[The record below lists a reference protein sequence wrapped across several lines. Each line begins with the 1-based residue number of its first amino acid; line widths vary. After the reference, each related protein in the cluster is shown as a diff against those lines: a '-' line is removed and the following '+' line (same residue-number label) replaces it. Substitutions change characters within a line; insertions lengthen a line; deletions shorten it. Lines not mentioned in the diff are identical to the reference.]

1 MARILIL
8 GGHGKVALLAEPML
22 VEAGHSVHAVIR
34 NPDHVSDVQ
43 QTGAE
48 PVVADLESL
57 DQAGIDELLDGFDV
71 VVWSAGAGGGSPERT
86 WAVDRDA
93 AMKVVDA
100 VARSGARLLMVSYFG
115 ASLEHGVSPDEPF
128 YAYAEAK
135 ALVDEAIRER
145 VADWVILQPSGLTL
159 DDETGIEVDEPEGSI
174 ESGEI
179 PRATVARLIAETVDN
194 PAVTRRSIRCNA
206 GDTPVRDALASLA
219 A

>member
-34 NPDHVSDVQ
+34 NADHVSDVQ

-115 ASLEHGVSPDEPF
+115 ASLEHGLSPDEPF

>member
-1 MARILIL
+1 MADILIL

-22 VEAGHSVHAVIR
+22 IEAGHNVHAVIR
-34 NPDHVSDVQ
+34 NPDHVADVE
-43 QTGAE
+43 QTGAQAI
-48 PVVADLESL
+48 VADLESL
-57 DQAGIDELLDGFDV
+57 DRAGVDALLEGFDV

-100 VARSGARLLMVSYFG
+100 VARSGARLVMVSYFG
-115 ASLEHGVSPDEPF
+115 ASLDHGVSPDEPF

-145 VADWVILQPSGLTL
+145 VADFVILQPSSLTL
-159 DDETGIEVDEPEGSI
+159 DDETGIELDEPAGSI

-179 PRATVARLIAETVDN
+179 PRATVARLIAETVAH
-194 PAVTRRSIRCNA
+194 PAVSRVSIRCNS

-219 A
+219 G

>member
-34 NPDHVSDVQ
+34 NPDHVADVEA
-43 QTGAE
+43 TGAE
-48 PVVADLESL
+48 PVVANLESL
-57 DQAGIDELLDGFDV
+57 DQAGTDELLDGHDV

-93 AMKVVDA
+93 AMRVVDA
-100 VARSGARLLMVSYFG
+100 VARSGARLVMVSYFG
-115 ASLEHGVSPDEPF
+115 ASPDHGVSPDEPF

-145 VADWVILQPSGLTL
+145 LADWVILQPSGLTL
-159 DDETGIEVDEPEGSI
+159 DEETGIELDEPAGSI

-179 PRATVARLIAETVDN
+179 PRATVARLIAETVEH
-194 PAVTRRSIRCNA
+194 PAVSGLSIRCN
-206 GDTPVRDALASLA
+206 GGETPVREALASLPS
-219 A
+219 

>member
-34 NPDHVSDVQ
+34 NPDHIADVAA
-43 QTGAE
+43 TGAE
-48 PVVADLESL
+48 PVVADLEAL
-57 DQAGIDELLDGFDV
+57 DQGGVDGLVEGYDV
-71 VVWSAGAGGGSPERT
+71 VVWSAGAGGGNPERT

-93 AMKVVDA
+93 AMRVVDA
-100 VARSGARLLMVSYFG
+100 VTRVGARLVMVSYFG
-115 ASLEHGVSPDEPF
+115 ASLGHGVSPDEPF

-159 DDETGIEVDEPEGSI
+159 DEETGIELDEPEGSI

-179 PRATVARLIAETVDN
+179 PRATVARLIAETVEH
-194 PAVTRRSIRCNA
+194 PALTRVSIRCN
-206 GDTPVRDALASLA
+206 GGGTPVREALASLA